1 MTDSEALD
9 YAKHCVAVRWCAGEM
24 SDQRFDA
31 WLIFF
36 ERTQRSMFDRA
47 MAEIVTEV
55 HLHEGEARA
64 A

>member
-1 MTDSEALD
+1 MSDSEALD
-9 YAKHCVAVRWCAGEM
+9 AAKHCVAVRWCAGEM
-24 SDQRFDA
+24 SDERFSE

-47 MAEIVTEV
+47 IAEIVNEV
-55 HLHEGEARA
+55 HTYAGKKA